1 MAKTIVN
8 PLSSATP
15 GSEMEGPVER
25 APIDIVMSTIQ

>member
-15 GSEMEGPVER
+15 GSEMEGPIEKAV
-25 APIDIVMSTIQ
+25 IDIASK